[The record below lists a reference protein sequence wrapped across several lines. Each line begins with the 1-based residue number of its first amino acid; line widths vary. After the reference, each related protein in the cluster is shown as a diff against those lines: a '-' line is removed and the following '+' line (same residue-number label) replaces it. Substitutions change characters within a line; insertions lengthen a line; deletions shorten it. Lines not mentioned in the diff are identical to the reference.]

1 MRMTKKLPDGSYEL
15 TDPDQLREAIQRLG
29 QAEDALESLS
39 EQYHAMEAK
48 LEAERSRG
56 HGTRSVTFNRM
67 LAEKRCSAECWNG
80 SGSMAW
86 NCKGTVPFFWRIAKS
101 GGICYHIRQ
110 RVRWIRWKFVNPQ
123 RITWSVS

>member
-56 HGTRSVTFNRM
+56 RGTRSVTFNRM
-67 LAEKRCSAECWNG
+67 LGRKTDAQRNA
-80 SGSMAW
+80 
-86 NCKGTVPFFWRIAKS
+86 GTVPVPWRGTVKGQFHFS
-101 GGICYHIRQ
+101 GGLQ
-110 RVRWIRWKFVNPQ
+110 NPAA
-123 RITWSVS
+123 SVTILDRE

>member
-56 HGTRSVTFNRM
+56 HGTRPVTFNRM
-67 LAEKRCSAECWNG
+67 LAEKLML
-80 SGSMAW
+80 SGMLERFRLH
-86 NCKGTVPFFWRIAKS
+86 GVEL
-101 GGICYHIRQ
+101 
-110 RVRWIRWKFVNPQ
+110 
-123 RITWSVS
+123 

>member
-1 MRMTKKLPDGSYEL
+1 MPVPCRLTDEPFRFCSAAKPEHRRL

-67 LAEKRCSAECWNG
+67 LAEKLML
-80 SGSMAW
+80 SGMLERFRFH
-86 NCKGTVPFFWRIAKS
+86 GVEL
-101 GGICYHIRQ
+101 
-110 RVRWIRWKFVNPQ
+110 
-123 RITWSVS
+123 

>member
-1 MRMTKKLPDGSYEL
+1 LRMTKKLPDGSYEL

-48 LEAERSRG
+48 LEAE

-67 LAEKRCSAECWNG
+67 LAEKLML
-80 SGSMAW
+80 SGMLERFRFH
-86 NCKGTVPFFWRIAKS
+86 GVEL
-101 GGICYHIRQ
+101 
-110 RVRWIRWKFVNPQ
+110 
-123 RITWSVS
+123 

>member
-15 TDPDQLREAIQRLG
+15 TDPDQLRDAIQRLG

-67 LAEKRCSAECWNG
+67 LAEKLML
-80 SGSMAW
+80 SGMLERFRFH
-86 NCKGTVPFFWRIAKS
+86 GVEL
-101 GGICYHIRQ
+101 
-110 RVRWIRWKFVNPQ
+110 
-123 RITWSVS
+123 